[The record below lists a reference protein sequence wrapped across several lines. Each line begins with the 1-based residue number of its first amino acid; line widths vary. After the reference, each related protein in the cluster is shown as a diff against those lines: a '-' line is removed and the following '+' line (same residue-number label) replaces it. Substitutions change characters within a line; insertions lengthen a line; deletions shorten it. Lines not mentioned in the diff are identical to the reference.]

1 MQNFFL
7 FAHVLVCVLLIVMVL
22 LQKGRGSALGLTS
35 GNSSS
40 YFGSSGSGNLM
51 TRLTTALA
59 ICFFAT
65 SVTLGVLTAGG

>member
-1 MQNFFL
+1 MHNFFL
-7 FAHVLVCVLLIVMVL
+7 FAHTIVCFLLIVMVL
-22 LQKGRGSALGLTS
+22 MQRGKGSALGMSS

-40 YFGSSGSGNLM
+40 FFGSSGSGNLL

-65 SVTLGVLTAGG
+65 SVTLGILTAGG